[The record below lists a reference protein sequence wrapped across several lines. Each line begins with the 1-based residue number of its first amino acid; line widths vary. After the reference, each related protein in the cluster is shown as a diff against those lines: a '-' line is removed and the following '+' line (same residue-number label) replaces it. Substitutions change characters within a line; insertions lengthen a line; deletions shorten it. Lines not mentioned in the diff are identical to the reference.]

1 MHPIIGASEET
12 RPAAV
17 TSEDSKKSP
26 KLDAKEIYMDFEK
39 FFEENAIQDA
49 VLLDLSPLTQKPI
62 GDVLRDCLL
71 YEDDDLFA
79 SSLNLLDRRF
89 SQRQKLVECLG
100 KVKLLEGPELP
111 VFGSVNACLSKS

>member
-1 MHPIIGASEET
+1 MAQLNKHAARPINWSVHPIIGASEET

-49 VLLDLSPLTQKPI
+49 VLLDLSPLTCI
-62 GDVLRDCLL
+62 
-71 YEDDDLFA
+71 
-79 SSLNLLDRRF
+79 
-89 SQRQKLVECLG
+89 
-100 KVKLLEGPELP
+100 
-111 VFGSVNACLSKS
+111 